1 MTTMLVVCVGC
12 SRHVRSTDARCPF
25 CEALVVT
32 GDTPSLEVPRGVSR
46 AALVALGA
54 SLSLTGCER
63 GAALADP
70 PRRADAYVQP
80 HPAIVA
86 PYGAPPPPRTTPRPP
101 AVELLTWHLTLS
113 DGIRMGARATTRLE
127 ISATNNSPGV
137 VRPERDRLRL
147 LVNGVPS
154 QVFDL
159 AFGNGPRV
167 NEWDDLPSG
176 HVVRDARM
184 IVEPLMPAPGEYR
197 LVLEWDGH
205 VVARR
210 TVSVVP

>member
-25 CEALVVT
+25 CAALVVA
-32 GDTPSLEVPRGVSR
+32 GDAPSLELPRGASR

-63 GAALADP
+63 GAALANP
-70 PRRADAYVQP
+70 PPRADAYVEA

-86 PYGAPPPPRTTPRPP
+86 PYGAPPRPRPP
-101 AVELLTWHLTLS
+101 LPPAVALLTWHITLS
-113 DGIRMGARATTRLE
+113 DGIRMGARSTTRLE

-137 VRPERDRLRL
+137 VQPERDRLRL

-154 QVFDL
+154 RVFDL
-159 AFGNGPRV
+159 AFGNGVRV
-167 NEWDDLPSG
+167 SEWSDLPAG
-176 HVVRDARM
+176 RTVRDARM
-184 IVEPLMPAPGEYR
+184 IVEALMPAPGEYR

>member
-1 MTTMLVVCVGC
+1 MLVVCVGC

-25 CEALVVT
+25 CAALVVT
-32 GDTPSLEVPRGVSR
+32 HDAPSLELPRGASR

-54 SLSLTGCER
+54 SLTLTGCER
-63 GAALADP
+63 GAALANP
-70 PRRADAYVQP
+70 PPRADAYVEA

-86 PYGAPPPPRTTPRPP
+86 PYGAPPRPRPTPLPP
-101 AVELLTWHLTLS
+101 AVALLTWHLTLS
-113 DGIRMGARATTRLE
+113 DGIRMSARATTRLE
-127 ISATNNSPGV
+127 ISATNNSSGV
-137 VRPERDRLRL
+137 VQPERDRLRL

-167 NEWDDLPSG
+167 NEWFDLPAG
-176 HVVRDARM
+176 HVVRDART
-184 IVEPLMPAPGEYR
+184 IIEALMPAPGEYR